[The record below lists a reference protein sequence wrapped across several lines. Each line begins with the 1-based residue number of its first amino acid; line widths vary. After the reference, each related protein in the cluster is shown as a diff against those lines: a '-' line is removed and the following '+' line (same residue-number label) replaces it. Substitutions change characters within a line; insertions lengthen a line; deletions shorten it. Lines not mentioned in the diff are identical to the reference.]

1 MYSDKTNYD
10 LLEILEQHQMLTFES
25 QLELSGELGKRN
37 LKTEKKVVDEAIA
50 VKIAQINNLEYLKDF
65 GFVAEFKNGGVVVK
79 RTTKAIITDVVA
91 VIAGLIVFIIGVY
104 GIASLVSVL
113 INGEELNVFS
123 LAINLAMA
131 SLVLTGFKFF
141 NGIKRLLD
149 YWGFE
154 LSNSDGI
161 ITLKKRF
168 DLKLEQIKEKASELF
183 LDTHD
188 DQMSLKLGKHTIFSS
203 NVESVVQR
211 MTLKELANILRKEN

>member
-25 QLELSGELGKRN
+25 QLELSEELGKRN
-37 LKTEKKVVDEAIA
+37 LTTEKKVVDEAIA
-50 VKIAQINNLEYLKDF
+50 LKIGQINNLEYLKDF
-65 GFVAEFKNGGVVVK
+65 GFVAEFKNDGVIVK

-91 VIAGLIVFIIGVY
+91 VIAGLIIFIIGVY

-154 LSNSDGI
+154 LSNAEGI

-183 LDTHD
+183 LDTND

-211 MTLKELANILRKEN
+211 MTLKELANILRKES

>member
-10 LLEILEQHQMLTFES
+10 LLEILEQLHMLTFES
-25 QLELSGELGKRN
+25 QLELSEELATRN

-50 VKIAQINNLEYLKDF
+50 QKITQIKNLEYLKDF
-65 GFVAEFKNGGVVVK
+65 GFTAELKNNGVVVK
-79 RTTKAIITDVVA
+79 RTSKAVITDIFA
-91 VIAGLIVFIIGVY
+91 VIAGLIVFLIGVY

-113 INGEELNVFS
+113 INGEDINVFS
-123 LAINLAMA
+123 LAVNLAMA

-154 LSNSDGI
+154 LSNSEGI

-183 LDTHD
+183 LDTQE
-188 DQMSLKLGKHTIFSS
+188 DQMVLKLGNHTIFSS
-203 NVESVVQR
+203 SVESIIQR
-211 MTLKELANILRKEN
+211 MTLQELANILRKEK